1 MSVVKGLET
10 DGSWAAD
17 VPAGS
22 RRGGSIPRRVRAAA
36 LLIFLMVVLLV
47 ALALQAI
54 HSLGSSS
61 DELLETALPVQR
73 QLLEIRDTQGQAEFY
88 RRLAGVLPHS
98 GYERTFRALVQKEQQ
113 ELQELLPIVQNRHP
127 ELGSR
132 VTALSKALAEYGRAG
147 VQTKDAK
154 AGQAGVDAALA
165 DLHAS
170 LRKLFTRES
179 EQAAVARTR
188 AVWLLYLLVAV
199 TAALALWIPWR
210 VAVALTRPLAEI
222 RRALEDLGAGR
233 ATRLVREG
241 PQEIRDL
248 AASIETMQNRLR
260 EEERLRHLFLSQVSH
275 ELKTPLA
282 SARSGAE
289 LMLSERLGKL
299 SQAQREVLE
308 IISRQVQEL
317 YLAIQEMLDMHALQ
331 AQSLEYA
338 VTDLELATQLQE
350 LCGRMQPLL
359 DRRQQKMEIAVDAGL
374 QVRADPKR
382 LLQILSNLVSN
393 AHKYSVSGDTIRVA
407 ARAEGAGVRIQV
419 RDHGPGIP
427 EALLGRVFERFFQ
440 VSASSNLPRGTGLGL
455 AIARELVLAQHG
467 EIQVRNHP
475 QGGLSAEVW
484 LPSPPPREAQ
494 P

>member
-10 DGSWAAD
+10 ERSWFSGKPED
-17 VPAGS
+17 RS
-22 RRGGSIPRRVRAAA
+22 RAGSIPRRVRAAA
-36 LLIFLMVVLLV
+36 ILIFLMVALLV

-54 HSLGSSS
+54 HSLSSSS
-61 DELLETALPVQR
+61 DVLLDTALPVQR

-98 GYERTFRALVQKEQQ
+98 GYEHTFHALVQREQQ
-113 ELQELLPIVQNRHP
+113 ELQALLPIVQKKHP

-132 VTALSKALAEYGRAG
+132 VLALSRALTEYGRAAIQANG
-147 VQTKDAK
+147 ADV
-154 AGQAGVDAALA
+154 GQRGVDAALA
-165 DLHAS
+165 ELHGS
-170 LRKLFTRES
+170 LQKLFLKES
-179 EQAAVARTR
+179 QQAAEARTR

-210 VAVALTRPLAEI
+210 VAVALTRPLGEI

-233 ATRLVREG
+233 ATRLIREG

-248 AASIETMQNRLR
+248 AASIETMQSRLR
-260 EEERLRHLFLSQVSH
+260 EEERLRHVFLSQVSH

-317 YLAIQEMLDMHALQ
+317 YVAIQEMLDMHALQ
-331 AQSLEYA
+331 AQSLEYSL
-338 VTDLELATQLQE
+338 TDLPLSAQLQE
-350 LCGRMQPLL
+350 LRGRMQPLL
-359 DRRQQKMEIAVDAGL
+359 DRRQQTLEIAVDEGL

-393 AHKYSVSGDTIRVA
+393 AHKYSVAGDTIRVA
-407 ARAEGAGVRIQV
+407 AQAEGGGVRIQV

-467 EIQVRNHP
+467 EIRVRNHP

-484 LPSPPPREAQ
+484 LPCPPPRESR

>member
-10 DGSWAAD
+10 EPRWAPGS
-17 VPAGS
+17 PAGQ
-22 RRGGSIPRRVRAAA
+22 RRAGSIPRRVGAAA
-36 LLIFLMVVLLV
+36 MLIFLLVAVLV

-54 HSLGSSS
+54 HALSSSS
-61 DELLETALPVQR
+61 DVLLDTALPVQR

-88 RRLAGVLPHS
+88 RRLAGILPHG
-98 GYERTFRALVQKEQQ
+98 GYEHTFRALVRKEEQ
-113 ELQELLPIVQNRHP
+113 ELRQLLPIVQKKHP
-127 ELGSR
+127 ELGQR
-132 VTALSKALAEYGRAG
+132 VIALDAALAAYRHAAVQGGGADAGRA
-147 VQTKDAK
+147 A
-154 AGQAGVDAALA
+154 VDAALTE
-165 DLHAS
+165 LHGS
-170 LRKLFTRES
+170 LQQFFLKES
-179 EQAAVARTR
+179 RQAALARTR

-210 VAVALTRPLAEI
+210 VGVALTRPLGEI

-248 AASIETMQNRLR
+248 AASIETMQTRLR

-317 YLAIQEMLDMHALQ
+317 YVAIQEMLDMHALQ
-331 AQSLEYA
+331 AQSLEYSM
-338 VTDLELATQLQE
+338 TDLKLAEQVQE
-350 LCGRMQPLL
+350 LRRRMQPLL
-359 DRRQQKMEIAVDAGL
+359 DRRQQHLEVAVDDGL
-374 QVRADPKR
+374 EVRADPKR

-393 AHKYSVSGDTIRVA
+393 AHKYSVAGDTIQLT
-407 ARAEGAGVRIQV
+407 AEAEAGGVRIRV

-440 VSASSNLPRGTGLGL
+440 VSAGGNLPRGTGLGL

-467 EIQVRNHP
+467 EIHLRNHP
-475 QGGLSAEVW
+475 QGGLSAELW
-484 LPSPPPREAQ
+484 LPSPSAGAPKP
-494 P
+494 